1 MEVFYDIVDQ
11 VSGFIWG
18 GPMIL
23 LLLGTGLYFM
33 IGMRFRPIRRLF
45 PAFGELW
52 AGRKGKGQGDITP
65 WQALSTAL
73 SGQVGTGNLAG
84 VATAITLG
92 GPGAVFWMWITAMIG
107 MAAAYSESSLAVRYR
122 ETHKDGRVHGGPM
135 YYIKNGLGK
144 WWIWLAI
151 VFAIGTLFS
160 ALVTGN
166 MTQANSIAV
175 SVTSASGG
183 LVPTWVAGLLIAGFA
198 FIVIIGGIKS
208 IGSVAGKVVPFM
220 AVIYLIIAMITLII
234 NVNALP
240 SAVMI
245 IFESAFTGHAAVGG
259 FIGGAFIAATR
270 YGVER
275 GLFSNEA
282 GQGSTAIAH
291 AASQTDSPVRQ
302 GEIAMVGTFI
312 DTMVICTMTALV
324 ILSVQGNFYHNPALT
339 TLKICEAQGVDS
351 IDRTLIGEMPRAM
364 GTSANDRAAAR
375 AATSERAQAAISACE
390 IAVAEETVVID
401 AEVLDAARTAAVE
414 DVRLPVERAW
424 MSDAEASAVTTAVY
438 EESRIPFGGILIA
451 VCLALFAFTTILG
464 WAYYAEQALTFL
476 VGDWATVPFRFVW
489 VGATFIGAIQQ
500 VDFIWRLGG
509 IANAAMAAPN
519 LIAILLLSGVVFAY
533 TKKADEEGQ
542 GSNPSMVEPGDK
554 PGE

>member
-1 MEVFYDIVDQ
+1 MDQFYDIVDQ

-52 AGRKGKGQGDITP
+52 AGRKGGGEGDITP

-122 ETHKDGRVHGGPM
+122 ETHADGRIHGGPM

-144 WWIWLAI
+144 WWVWLAI
-151 VFAIGTLFS
+151 LFAVGTLFS

-175 SVTSASGG
+175 SITAASDGFI
-183 LVPTWVAGLLIAGFA
+183 PTWGAGLLIAGLA

-220 AVIYLIIAMITLII
+220 ALVYIVTAMVVLVL

-240 SAVMI
+240 GAIMV

-291 AASQTDSPVRQ
+291 AASQTNSPVRQ

-339 TLKICEAQGVDS
+339 TLRICEAQNITQV
-351 IDRTLIGEMPRAM
+351 DRTLIGAMPRAM
-364 GTSANDRAAAR
+364 MASSEDRAAAR
-375 AATSERAQAAISACE
+375 ELTSERALAAIDACE
-390 IAVAEETVVID
+390 
-401 AEVLDAARTAAVE
+401 AAGMEILPEARSAAVD
-414 DVRLPVERAW
+414 DVRVPVERAW

-438 EESRIPFGGILIA
+438 EESRIPLGGILIA
-451 VCLALFAFTTILG
+451 ACLALFAFTTILG

-476 VGDWATVPFRFVW
+476 IGDWATKPFRFLW
-489 VGATFIGAIQQ
+489 VIAVFIGSIQQ

-519 LIAILLLSGVVFAY
+519 LLALLLLSGVVFAY
-533 TKKADEEGQ
+533 TRKADKEGL
-542 GSNPSMVEPGDK
+542 GVNPSHFDPEEK
-554 PGE
+554 

>member
-1 MEVFYDIVDQ
+1 MEAFYDLVDD

-18 GPMIL
+18 GPMII

-52 AGRKGKGQGDITP
+52 AGRKGGGEGDITP

-144 WWIWLAI
+144 WWIWLAVI
-151 VFAIGTLFS
+151 FAIGTLFS

-166 MTQANSIAV
+166 MTQANSIAI
-175 SVTSASGG
+175 SVTSATGG
-183 LVPTWVAGLLIAGFA
+183 LIPVWGAGLIIAGLA

-208 IGSVAGKVVPFM
+208 IGSVAGKVVPIM
-220 AVIYLIIAMITLII
+220 ALAYILVAMITLII
-234 NVNALP
+234 NVNSLP
-240 SAVMI
+240 NAIMV
-245 IFESAFTGHAAVGG
+245 IFQSAFTGHAAVGG

-339 TLKICEAQGVDS
+339 TLKICEAQGVEGVNRS
-351 IDRTLIGEMPRAM
+351 LIGEMPRAM
-364 GTSANDRAAAR
+364 MASADDRAAAR
-375 AATSERAQAAISACE
+375 DATSERALAAISACE
-390 IAVAEETVVID
+390 AAVADGSVTID
-401 AEVLDAARTAAVE
+401 AELLADAREAAVV
-414 DVRLPVERAW
+414 DVRAPVERAW

-438 EESRIPFGGILIA
+438 EESRIPLGGILIA
-451 VCLALFAFTTILG
+451 GCLTLFAFTTILG

-476 VGDWATVPFRFVW
+476 VGDWATMPFRIIW
-489 VGATFIGAIQQ
+489 VGAVFLGSIQQ

-542 GSNPSMVEPGDK
+542 GSNPAMFDPDK
-554 PGE
+554 K

>member
-1 MEVFYDIVDQ
+1 MAEFYDLVDE
-11 VSGFIWG
+11 VSAFIWG

-33 IGMRFRPIRRLF
+33 TAIRFRPLRRLF

-52 AGRKGKGQGDITP
+52 AGRKSTGEGAITP

-92 GPGAVFWMWITAMIG
+92 GPGAVFWMWITALVG
-107 MAAAYSESSLAVRYR
+107 TAAAYAESSLAVRYR
-122 ETHKDGRVHGGPM
+122 ERHENGSFHGGPM

-144 WWIWLAI
+144 WWIWLA
-151 VFAIGTLFS
+151 VLFAIGTLFS

-166 MTQANSIAV
+166 MTQANSIAI
-175 SVTSASGG
+175 SITSASDG
-183 LVPTWVAGLLIAGFA
+183 LIPNWVAGLIIAGAA

-220 AVIYLIIAMITLII
+220 ALLYIASAMVVLALNVTTL
-234 NVNALP
+234 P
-240 SAVMI
+240 DAVMV
-245 IFESAFTGHAAVGG
+245 IFQSAFTGHAAVGG

-302 GEIAMVGTFI
+302 GEIATVGTFL

-339 TLKICEAQGVDS
+339 TLRICNAQDYAPVDN
-351 IDRTLIGEMPRAM
+351 TLVGAMPRAM
-364 GTSANDRAAAR
+364 MASEAERAAAR
-375 AATSERAQAAISACE
+375 EATSVRVLETIEACE
-390 IAVAEETVVID
+390 AGGMEIHPR
-401 AEVLDAARTAAVE
+401 AREAAVE
-414 DVRLPVERAW
+414 DVREPVERAW

-438 EESRIPFGGILIA
+438 EESRIPLGGILIA
-451 VCLALFAFTTILG
+451 ASLALFAFTTILG
-464 WAYYAEQALTFL
+464 WAYYAEQAITFL
-476 VGDWATVPFRFVW
+476 LGDWATRPFRFIW
-489 VGATFIGAIQQ
+489 VGAVFVGSIQQ

-533 TKKADEEGQ
+533 TRKADEEGQ
-542 GSNPSMVEPGDK
+542 GSNPSIFKDEAGGPKD
-554 PGE
+554 